1 MIKPANTD
9 RRAPPHLPATRWV
22 QQTIGRTRFVTLRAK
37 LLLLLTLTV
46 LGLLVAL
53 YIPLRVLVLGS
64 YLTLEQQTMH
74 TEMDRAQ
81 NALTG
86 AIVKLD
92 NSAAGYATWDDTFAF
107 VADHNTRYMAS
118 NLADPSFPAE
128 NINLVII
135 ADQSGHVVGQKA
147 FDLNQ
152 QQATAV
158 PVYFSQAQ
166 NLQNLLHALTGP
178 NKPTNGLLLLPDRP
192 MLIAARPILPS
203 NGQGASNGT
212 LLMGR
217 FLDTILIQELADVTH
232 LTLAV
237 TAVQSSQTPAVARS
251 LSLVQPEITSPLNAQ
266 SIAGY
271 RLLNDVFGQPALVL
285 EVTTPRSVYQQ
296 GVLTLNYVSLA
307 LIIIL
312 LVCFIVAVAVLE
324 RLVIAR
330 VTRLDA
336 QVQTIGSSGDL
347 ALRMN
352 VQGNDELA
360 RLAQSINSMLAEIDH
375 AQLTRRQAD
384 ELRAQTQEELLRARE
399 QFSQMLVHDLKNP
412 LTAATGYLD
421 ILKLGSLTEDQL
433 ILSDGAYRSIKNALI
448 LVSQI
453 LDVARLSEGRLEIRC
468 EVADVRR
475 MFETCIEELQT
486 LAKLEDATVQ
496 VAPYVSAPNLFV
508 DVSLMQRVLHNLV
521 SNAIKHTPSG
531 VTVTLGANLLE
542 DGIELFVHDNGPG
555 IDSSILPTIFER
567 FQSGIATNADHNN
580 TGLGLTFCKLATE
593 AHHGTIAVESGQG
606 NGTTF
611 TIILPT
617 SCIAAPDTLLLS
629 STPREISSVEALP

>member
-1 MIKPANTD
+1 
-9 RRAPPHLPATRWV
+9 
-22 QQTIGRTRFVTLRAK
+22 
-37 LLLLLTLTV
+37 
-46 LGLLVAL
+46 
-53 YIPLRVLVLGS
+53 
-64 YLTLEQQTMH
+64 
-74 TEMDRAQ
+74 
-81 NALTG
+81 
-86 AIVKLD
+86 
-92 NSAAGYATWDDTFAF
+92 
-107 VADHNTRYMAS
+107 
-118 NLADPSFPAE
+118 
-128 NINLVII
+128 
-135 ADQSGHVVGQKA
+135 
-147 FDLNQ
+147 
-152 QQATAV
+152 
-158 PVYFSQAQ
+158 
-166 NLQNLLHALTGP
+166 
-178 NKPTNGLLLLPDRP
+178 
-192 MLIAARPILPS
+192 
-203 NGQGASNGT
+203 
-212 LLMGR
+212 
-217 FLDTILIQELADVTH
+217 
-232 LTLAV
+232 
-237 TAVQSSQTPAVARS
+237 
-251 LSLVQPEITSPLNAQ
+251 
-266 SIAGY
+266 
-271 RLLNDVFGQPALVL
+271 
-285 EVTTPRSVYQQ
+285 
-296 GVLTLNYVSLA
+296 
-307 LIIIL
+307 
-312 LVCFIVAVAVLE
+312 
-324 RLVIAR
+324 
-330 VTRLDA
+330 
-336 QVQTIGSSGDL
+336 
-347 ALRMN
+347 
-352 VQGNDELA
+352 
-360 RLAQSINSMLAEIDH
+360 
-375 AQLTRRQAD
+375 
-384 ELRAQTQEELLRARE
+384 LRAQTQEELLRARE

-433 ILSDGAYRSIKNALI
+433 LLSDGAYRSIKNALI